1 MAGRAGFSR
10 QVMGVSMAKLATL
23 ILGAGAA
30 LFAASSATAQYR
42 DGQPA
47 VGQSGGLYRDGQ
59 PQVLAPPP
67 PPPDASIGA
76 SQRFRAANAR
86 AKRPRIVIFWN
97 REFTDDVA
105 SKHEDY
111 VKSRSSSTSVV
122 ASGSESVAGWG
133 YSASRGAAMGV
144 TTSQGEVRAGVDN
157 VTDNRRDSQ
166 YSEAEDFDLEA
177 AFTGMLQGAGANLI
191 DRTSIMRTTG
201 LAKGAG
207 ERSNVQGLETSA
219 ILGKA
224 DIVLEVVQLADYRK
238 STGVTYRVVA
248 RNVRTGRVLAT
259 LSTAA
264 KPPVGRQ
271 PWVAGPDGRMT
282 RATPPEPGP
291 QEIGRQLA
299 VETMNALA
307 ARM

>member
-1 MAGRAGFSR
+1 
-10 QVMGVSMAKLATL
+10 MAKLAKLTL
-23 ILGAGAA
+23 GIGVALATASAA
-30 LFAASSATAQYR
+30 MAQYR
-42 DGQPA
+42 DGQPP
-47 VGQSGGLYRDGQ
+47 VGQDGGLYRNGQ

-76 SQRFRAANAR
+76 SQRFRAANTR

-111 VKSRSSSTSVV
+111 VKSRSSSATMV
-122 ASGSESVAGWG
+122 AGASESVAGWG

-144 TTSQGEVRAGVDN
+144 TASEGEVRSGVDN
-157 VTDNRRDSQ
+157 MTDNRRGSQ
-166 YSEAEDFDLEA
+166 YGEAEDFDLEA
-177 AFTGMLQGAGANLI
+177 AFTNVLQGAGANLI

-207 ERSNVQGLETSA
+207 ERSNVQGIETSA

-238 STGVTYRVVA
+238 STGVSYRVIA

-259 LSTAA
+259 LSTSA

-271 PWVAGPDGRMT
+271 PWVAGSDGRMV

-307 ARM
+307 ARL